1 MGIYNGSNIDLNIKY
16 FKFLSSSILLL
27 FTRSKYLSIVA
38 DKMILNKNYI
48 WLKPEYLQKLITC
61 PFCIYTPTI

>member
-1 MGIYNGSNIDLNIKY
+1 MGIYNGYNIDLNIKY

-38 DKMILNKNYI
+38 DKMILNKNI
-48 WLKPEYLQKLITC
+48 KQSNRIDRFSAAGLSFVQ
-61 PFCIYTPTI
+61 

>member
-1 MGIYNGSNIDLNIKY
+1 MGIYNGYNIDLIIKY

-38 DKMILNKNYI
+38 DKMILNKNI
-48 WLKPEYLQKLITC
+48 KQSNRIDRIRAAGLSFVQ
-61 PFCIYTPTI
+61 